1 MDRKE
6 LEKIIKSCAPIVA
19 LVVCQLIEIKIDKD
33 KKQ

>member
-6 LEKIIKSCAPIVA
+6 LEQIITGCAPIVA
-19 LVVCQLIEIKIDKD
+19 LVVCKLIEIKIDKD

>member
-6 LEKIIKSCAPIVA
+6 LEKIITSCAPIAA
-19 LVVCQLIEIKIDKD
+19 LVVCKLIEIKNDKD